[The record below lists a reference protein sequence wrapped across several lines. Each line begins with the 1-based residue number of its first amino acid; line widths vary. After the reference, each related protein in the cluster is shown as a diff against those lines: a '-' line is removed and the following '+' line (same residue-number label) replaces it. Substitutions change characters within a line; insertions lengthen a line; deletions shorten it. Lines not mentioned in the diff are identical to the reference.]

1 MDDQFFNSRV
11 YKDLDQFLYESDVIV
26 ANRYEDA
33 LAGVREKVYT
43 RDIYFRD

>member
-1 MDDQFFNSRV
+1 MGCEAER
-11 YKDLDQFLYESDVIV
+11 DLDGFKKRSKVII

-33 LAGVREKVYT
+33 LSDVKEKLFT